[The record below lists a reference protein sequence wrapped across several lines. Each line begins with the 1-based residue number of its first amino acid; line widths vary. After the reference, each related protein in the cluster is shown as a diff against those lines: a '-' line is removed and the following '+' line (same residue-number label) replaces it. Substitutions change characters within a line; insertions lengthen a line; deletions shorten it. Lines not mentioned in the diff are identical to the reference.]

1 MIYLSYCMQMLFCSL
16 IQYKYILFFREPVC
30 NRRIS
35 TLKKLDDENLDG
47 EVTEVVFNM
56 SYNE

>member
-1 MIYLSYCMQMLFCSL
+1 MQMLFCSL